1 MRIFFCFLSH
11 FLRCI
16 NPLFRGLYRGFWI
29 SCSCI
34 FIYRG
39 LYFGLYDTLKPALLG
54 TNADWIS
61 TFLLGWAVTIVSGI
75 SAYPLDT
82 VKRQESILCRQIK
95 IEAAF
100 ISDFKYDLKWIK
112 EYDQDTD
119 TIILIF
125 TNFIILFFK
134 HIDCSVSGG

>member
-1 MRIFFCFLSH
+1 MVSAMISLALLPENFFC
-11 FLRCI
+11 LRSPGYSI
-16 NPLFRGLYRGFWI
+16 IRRYNNTI
-29 SCSCI
+29 SGG
-34 FIYRG
+34 RRTQVRANKPEM
-39 LYFGLYDTLKPALLG
+39 LDT
-54 TNADWIS
+54 TADWIS

-112 EYDQDTD
+112 EYDQDTN
-119 TIILIF
+119 TII
-125 TNFIILFFK
+125 
-134 HIDCSVSGG
+134 